1 MTIPFPKSSGADC
14 SAHKHPRRWLREAG
28 ESPNFTLHF
37 RTVSTGLPVQA
48 AGLRHFSAGSPSFRP
63 KPRFSA
69 FLIHAAALFCCLFFP
84 LAVGPETC
92 YTCCSVEGY
101 LQKVSHVWKRFSI
114 PCNFFPVKSFVSIVR
129 IYPGFFMH
137 LGRQAQPMQGPRLS
151 IDSHCT
157 SE

>member
-28 ESPNFTLHF
+28 ESPNFALHF

-63 KPRFSA
+63 KPRLSA
-69 FLIHAAALFCCLFFP
+69 ILIRTTALFCCLFFP

-92 YTCCSVEGY
+92 YTYYSVERY
-101 LQKVSHVWKRFSI
+101 LQEVSHVWKRFSI
-114 PCNFFPVKSFVSIVR
+114 PCIFSPSSLLCLQS
-129 IYPGFFMH
+129 GFIRVFYA
-137 LGRQAQPMQGPRLS
+137 LGETGAANAGSAPF
-151 IDSHCT
+151 H
-157 SE
+157 